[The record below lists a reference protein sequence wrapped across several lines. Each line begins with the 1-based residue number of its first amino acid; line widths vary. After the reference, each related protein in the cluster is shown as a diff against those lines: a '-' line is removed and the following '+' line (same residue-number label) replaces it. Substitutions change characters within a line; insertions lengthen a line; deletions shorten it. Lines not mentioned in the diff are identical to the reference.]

1 MATRETRMHTVLTQA
16 YSPLRLEITDE
27 SARHSG
33 HAERNGLAGGETHYH
48 ILLVSAGWRGQ
59 SRVARSRAVHA
70 TLDSEFQDGLHALSL
85 TLWTPEEAEQAA
97 A

>member
-1 MATRETRMHTVLTQA
+1 MQKALTQA
-16 YSPLRLEITDE
+16 FSPLRLEITDE
-27 SARHSG
+27 SSRHAG
-33 HAERNGLAGGETHYH
+33 HAERNGLAEGETHYH
-48 ILLVSAGWRGQ
+48 ILLVSPVWRGQ

-85 TLWTPEEAEQAA
+85 TLRTPEEAEQAA